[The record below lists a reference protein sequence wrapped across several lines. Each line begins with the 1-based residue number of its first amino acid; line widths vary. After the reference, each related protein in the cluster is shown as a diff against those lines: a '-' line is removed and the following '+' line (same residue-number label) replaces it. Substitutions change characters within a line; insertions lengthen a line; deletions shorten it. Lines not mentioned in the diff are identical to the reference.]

1 MKDKCFILYGNPET
15 SALSDPEIQSFEDVK
30 RHTVI
35 ECPYLATPSQCSPP
49 CFACVRVAGAKMA
62 WEVIQFQ
69 PEASEETL
77 ALERDSFRRRGALPP
92 EDVMAYVDPER
103 GFEQITDPEK
113 VVQRVWEHARAVLD
127 LKPGERVPHS
137 AGRYTPPGSDVP
149 PALLRHAEPGAN
161 GGAPRGEM
169 RARQPL
175 SYPRPKV
182 LVVEDDAALARML
195 RISLRAGGFDVVD
208 VADGAEALNV
218 LKQPGPTDALIV
230 DVDLSN
236 GAGRT
241 IFESLRRID
250 EGDLPDCVVVSALDR
265 EEVMGRYGRFSGHF
279 VAKPFDPWDLVHVV
293 EKLLSE
299 RNGGRGRRTSQRA
312 AKRETSSVA
321 S

>member
-15 SALSDPEIQSFEDVK
+15 SALSDPEIQSFDDVK

-62 WEVIQFQ
+62 WKVIQFQ

-103 GFEQITDPEK
+103 GFERITDPEK

-127 LKPGERVPHS
+127 LRRGERVPHS
-137 AGRYTPPGSDVP
+137 AGRYTPPDSDVP

-161 GGAPRGEM
+161 GGAPRGEI
-169 RARQPL
+169 RARQPV
-175 SYPRPKV
+175 SYPRPRV

-208 VADGAEALNV
+208 VADGAEALKV
-218 LKQPGPTDALIV
+218 LKQPEFTDALIV
-230 DVDLSN
+230 DVDLTN

-241 IFESLRRID
+241 IFESLRRMD
-250 EGDLPDCVVVSALDR
+250 ERDLPDCVVVSALDR
-265 EEVMGRYGRFSGHF
+265 EEVMGRYGRFGGRF
-279 VAKPFDPWDLVHVV
+279 VAKPFDPWDLVRVV
-293 EKLLSE
+293 EKLLAE
-299 RNGGRGRRTSQRA
+299 RNGGRGRRASGPA
-312 AKRETSSVA
+312 GKREPTSVTS
-321 S
+321 